1 MARGLTEK
9 QVQPRE
15 PSGRTLPISIFL
27 QRLRRSSY
35 WWMDVGS
42 SGYAQPDS
50 NSYSH
55 SYANINPNTDPNGY
69 GYSYPNC
76 YGYTHADTNGH
87 ANSSLACDSHIDAA
101 AAPTRHGHRD
111 SNIYGYSY
119 SYVYCHC
126 VRDRDGYC
134 HGHCYTYCDADNY
147 APIHSYAETQPVAT
161 ASSHSSA
168 QAIGCLA
175 WGFDLIL
182 AKPPATLGIRYH
194 DQKNIDR
201 VHPPIA
207 SAARKQL
214 RHFGDA
220 IENGARPDR
229 HFAKDDRRNRNGHDG
244 SQYQSVEWNWLRVAQ
259 CRLLA
264 IRGRGKSILQ
274 HSRIQRPFARSRSR
288 LHSAPAATAVCAS
301 F

>member
-1 MARGLTEK
+1 MAQWLTATPVPPQESSETTTALVNISATA
-9 QVQPRE
+9 QEVQLLVD
-15 PSGRTLPISIFL
+15 GRWL
-27 QRLRRSSY
+27 QWVRPARQQQLQPQLR
-35 WWMDVGS
+35 
-42 SGYAQPDS
+42 Q
-50 NSYSH
+50 H
-55 SYANINPNTDPNGY
+55 QPNTDPNGY
-69 GYSYPNC
+69 L
-76 YGYTHADTNGH
+76 D
-87 ANSSLACDSHIDAA
+87 CDSHIDADA
-101 AAPTRHGHRD
+101 DPNRHGHRD

-259 CRLLA
+259 CRSFA
-264 IRGRGKSILQ
+264 IRGRGESILQ

>member
-1 MARGLTEK
+1 
-9 QVQPRE
+9 
-15 PSGRTLPISIFL
+15 
-27 QRLRRSSY
+27 
-35 WWMDVGS
+35 MDVGS

-69 GYSYPNC
+69 GYSYRNC

-87 ANSSLACDSHIDAA
+87 GNSYLDCDSHIDADA
-101 AAPTRHGHRD
+101 HP
-111 SNIYGYSY
+111 N
-119 SYVYCHC
+119 
-126 VRDRDGYC
+126 C
-134 HGHCYTYCDADNY
+134 HGHCYTYCDAATY

-182 AKPPATLGIRYH
+182 AKPPATLGIRYP

-201 VHPPIA
+201 VPPPIV

-259 CRLLA
+259 CRSFA
-264 IRGRGKSILQ
+264 IRGRGESILQ